1 MEKYDPKTIEKEIL
15 EFWLEKGIP
24 EIIVS
29 FNPEESKKK
38 FFLLDGPPYV
48 NGVPHAGHV
57 KTTTTKDIWSK
68 FRQMQGF
75 QSWWQPGFDCGG
87 LPIENAVEKKL
98 GIKSKQ
104 EITERIGLDKFIEE
118 CKQMAVGNKDVW
130 LNTYKKMGAWRGW
143 LEPYMTYHNSYLESG
158 WWTVKQMYEKGLFFE
173 GYKPGY
179 WCPHCETV
187 LTGYEVSDS
196 YAELDDI
203 SIFFKCK
210 LKGKSNESLLVW
222 TTTPWTLP
230 ANVSVLVHP
239 DEYYVKVEVMGEF
252 FWIAEKRLEL
262 LSELEMGFTVKE
274 RVIGKDM
281 EGWVYEPVLDV
292 PIQHETT
299 GEYFRKV
306 IMSKPI
312 MKKRVASKMLVKG
325 DKEDSGDEFGHIVE
339 MDTGTG
345 MVHIAPGHG
354 DVDNKIGKE
363 YNLPELSPVDDQGRL
378 TEGAGQ
384 FAGMYA
390 KDADKHIIDYL
401 EKNSLLLKAV
411 KIRHSYPLCW
421 RCKAPLLFR
430 MSRQWFLD
438 VEKIKGKML
447 EFNSKVKW
455 LPGFAKE
462 RMDKVLSE
470 APDWAITR
478 QRFWGIP
485 APVWKCEKCGEI
497 KVIGSREELKKNA
510 VDKVGEDLHKNS
522 VDKIHIKCKCGEN
535 MSRIPDI
542 MDVWFDSG
550 ISPWASV
557 GYPHQ
562 NKNVFEAIWPMD
574 MICESQDQVRGWF
587 YALLFMATSTFDESP
602 YESVSMT
609 GWTLDEKGDKMSKSL
624 GNVVYA
630 EDALNDVGADILRY
644 YYCWGMSP
652 WETQNFSLKVA
663 RDLRRVLDVLW
674 NTAMFID
681 MYEADPSLIDKKF
694 NLSKFRKEDKY
705 IISKINSVIKQFTNH
720 LENFELNFAGRLL
733 GDFTLNDFSRW
744 YIKTIRNRMSPW
756 YEEPD
761 KEEAQFTL
769 FYVLEN
775 VIKLLAPISPFIS
788 EKIYQKMFCNSD
800 SNKPVSIHLSTWPE
814 PNERLIDAE
823 LEKQMEIVK
832 VMIES
837 ANSLRQEHKVKLK
850 WPVSEVIVETSNED
864 IKKSVENLQEI
875 LCEMGNS
882 KKFSVGK
889 VSGASNEFEGGK
901 LSLGDVLE
909 DEAFIREFSRY
920 TQIERKEK
928 GLIVTDKIKLNV
940 GSDPETVDIFRRH
953 EEQLK
958 INTGSEV
965 IQFGNPDE
973 NITPNQIE
981 IMGKKVWFGLKKL

>member
-1 MEKYDPKTIEKEIL
+1 MEKYDPKKIEKEIL
-15 EFWLEKGIP
+15 DFWIKKGIP
-24 EIIVS
+24 EIIVNFDPS
-29 FNPEESKKK
+29 DGKKK

-48 NGVPHAGHV
+48 NGVPHVGHV

-68 FRQMQGF
+68 FRRMQGF

-104 EITERIGLDKFIEE
+104 EITDKIGLDKFIEE
-118 CKQMAVGNKDVW
+118 CKKMAVGNKDIW
-130 LNTYKKMGAWRGW
+130 LDTYKRMGAWRGW
-143 LEPYMTYHNSYLESG
+143 LEPYMTYYNSYLESG
-158 WWTVKQMYEKGLFFE
+158 WWTVKKMYDKGLFFE

-203 SIFFKCK
+203 SIFFKCR
-210 LKGKSNESLLVW
+210 LKGKPNESLLVW

-239 DEYYVKVEVMGEF
+239 DEYYVKVEVRGEY

-262 LSELEMGFTVKE
+262 LPELEMGFTVREK
-274 RVIGKDM
+274 VLGKDM
-281 EGWVYEPVLDV
+281 EGWEYEPVLDV
-292 PIQHETT
+292 PIQHETKA
-299 GEYFRKV
+299 EHFRKV
-306 IMSKPI
+306 IISKPI

-325 DKEDSGDEFGHIVE
+325 DKEDAGDEFGHIVE

-378 TEGAGQ
+378 TEAAGQ

-390 KDADKHIIDYL
+390 KDADQHIIDYL
-401 EKNSLLLKAV
+401 EKKNLLIKAV
-411 KIRHSYPLCW
+411 RIKHSYPLCW

-438 VEKIKGKML
+438 VEKIRGRML
-447 EFNSKVKW
+447 EFNTKVKW

-462 RMDKVLSE
+462 RMDKVLAD

-485 APVWKCEKCGEI
+485 APVWKCEKCGGI
-497 KVIGSREELKKNA
+497 KVIGSMEELRKNA
-510 VDKVGEDLHKNS
+510 VEKVGEDLHKNS
-522 VDKIHIKCKCGEN
+522 VDTIHLKCKCGEN
-535 MSRIPDI
+535 MTRIPDI

-557 GYPHQ
+557 GYPHK
-562 NKNVFEAIWPMD
+562 NKEVFEKLWQMD

-602 YESVSMT
+602 YKSVSMT
-609 GWTLDEKGDKMSKSL
+609 GWTLDEKGEKMSKSV
-624 GNVVYA
+624 GNVIYA

-663 RDLRRVLDVLW
+663 RELRRVLDVLW

-681 MYEADPSLIDKKF
+681 MYEADSSLIEKKF
-694 NLSKFRKEDKY
+694 EISKFKNEDKY
-705 IISKINSVIKQFTNH
+705 IISKTNSVIKQFTEY

-733 GDFTLNDFSRW
+733 GDFILNDFSRW

-775 VIKLLAPISPFIS
+775 VIRLLAPISPFIS
-788 EKIYQKMFCNSD
+788 EKIYQKMFYKGKSK
-800 SNKPVSIHLSTWPE
+800 KPVSIHLSAWPE
-814 PNERLIDAE
+814 PSESLIDNK
-823 LEKQMEIVK
+823 LESYMDIVK
-832 VMIES
+832 EIIEA
-837 ANSLRQEHKVKLK
+837 ANALRQEQKVKLK
-850 WPVSEVIVETSNED
+850 WPLSKLSIETENKTIIDVVKVLKD
-864 IKKSVENLQEI
+864 II
-875 LCEMGNS
+875 CEMGNCKDVLLEQIRGS
-882 KKFSVGK
+882 PKELLD
-889 VSGASNEFEGGK
+889 AK
-901 LSLGDVLE
+901 LSLGKVLE
-909 DEAFIREFSRY
+909 DEAVVREFSRHV
-920 TQIERKEK
+920 QVLRKKE
-928 GLIVTDKIKLNV
+928 GLNVKEKIKLWVKADSKTEEIFRKLSDELKYNV
-940 GSDPETVDIFRRH
+940 GADEI
-953 EEQLK
+953 
-958 INTGSEV
+958 ITGEVGGSAKSEV
-965 IQFGNPDE
+965 ELNKKKIDFGFE
-973 NITPNQIE
+973 
-981 IMGKKVWFGLKKL
+981 KL